1 MNTVAAI
8 LTLAACGLSAGAAS
22 AAPSVEVRDA
32 AARMVVIP
40 EARADVDVQVAGGDA
55 RLPRPQVRIEGGRVT
70 VDGGLAHRIASCSS
84 NDLNFNGRH
93 KTWKRSVDVRGIG
106 RVDYD
111 QLPVITARVPMNA
124 AIGVGGAVWGEI
136 GPTASLNLAHAGCG
150 DWTVAPVRGA
160 LDLATAGSGDTRA
173 RTAGRLNSATRGSG
187 DLFMDAVDGP
197 TRVSIAGSGD
207 VRIGRVGG
215 EVADDTAG
223 SGDVVIDR
231 GRASNVAVRIAGSG
245 DFVFRGEAGALSATI
260 AGSGDVH
267 VAHVTGPVS
276 KSVHGSGDVTTGR

>member
-8 LTLAACGLSAGAAS
+8 LTLAACGLSAGAAA
-22 AAPSVEVRDA
+22 AAPSVDVRNA
-32 AARMVVIP
+32 VARMVVIP
-40 EARADVDVQVAGGDA
+40 EARSDVDVQISGGDA
-55 RLPRPQVRIEGGRVT
+55 RLPRPQVRREGGRAI
-70 VDGGLAHRIASCSS
+70 VDGGLAHRIASCRSEGGGAG
-84 NDLNFNGRH
+84 LR
-93 KTWKRSVDVRGIG
+93 RSVDVRGIG

-124 AIGVGGAVWGEI
+124 AVGVGGAVWGEI

-223 SGDVVIDR
+223 SGDVVIDG